1 MCPVN
6 NKRDKS
12 KLFFPLGQLLLD
24 LKGFGFSTISVL
36 ISMEH
41 LIPQWNFFYLFIFL
55 RTKTPSDLDLD
66 ASVTA
71 DFTGCQLSIVHL
83 IDEIIMM
90 YHA

>member
-1 MCPVN
+1 MFPVN
-6 NKRDKS
+6 NKRNKS

-24 LKGFGFSTISVL
+24 LKVLVFPPFLFLLVWNISFHSGF
-36 ISMEH
+36 
-41 LIPQWNFFYLFIFL
+41 FFFL
-55 RTKTPSDLDLD
+55 RTKIPSDLDLD

-71 DFTGCQLSIVHL
+71 DFTGCQLSIVYL

>member
-1 MCPVN
+1 M
-6 NKRDKS
+6 D
-12 KLFFPLGQLLLD
+12 FF
-24 LKGFGFSTISVL
+24 
-36 ISMEH
+36 
-41 LIPQWNFFYLFIFL
+41 FL